1 MLALQ
6 DQPLLTR
13 QQHQGVT
20 PQTLTRILEDQT
32 NLAVWQRQLPV
43 HIADFA
49 QLVLSLNEPLAE
61 SLCLELPDED
71 AEPDL
76 AGLAAGLRDLQGFE
90 GFISDLKWLISAF
103 ACLLGAR
110 RIGVR
115 LRVLDKAMC
124 PRFHVDHVPV
134 RLITTY
140 AGIGSQWLEE
150 GAMDRLQLG
159 QADAEPHSP
168 ASIRKLNSGDVA
180 LLKGEKWH
188 GNEGFGLIHRSPQP
202 APGERRLLLT
212 LDWLG

>member
-1 MLALQ
+1 MLVLK
-6 DQPLLTR
+6 DRPLLAR
-13 QQHQGVT
+13 HQYQGLT

-32 NLAVWQRQLPV
+32 NLAVWQRRLPV

-61 SLCLELPDED
+61 SLCLELADED

-90 GFISDLKWLISAF
+90 GFMSDLKWLISAF

-134 RLITTY
+134 RLIT
-140 AGIGSQWLEE
+140 
-150 GAMDRLQLG
+150 
-159 QADAEPHSP
+159 
-168 ASIRKLNSGDVA
+168 
-180 LLKGEKWH
+180 
-188 GNEGFGLIHRSPQP
+188 
-202 APGERRLLLT
+202 LT
-212 LDWLG
+212 LASAANGLRRARWIACNLARPMPNRKVQRRFASSTAATSRCSKAKNGTAMKASA

>member
-1 MLALQ
+1 MLTLQ
-6 DQPLLTR
+6 DQRLLTR
-13 QQHQGVT
+13 HQHQGVT
-20 PQTLTRILEDQT
+20 PETLTRILEDQT

-61 SLCLELPDED
+61 SLCVELPDED

-134 RLITTY
+134 RFITTY

-159 QADAEPHSP
+159 QADAEPQGA
-168 ASIRKLNSGDVA
+168 ASIRQLNSGDVA